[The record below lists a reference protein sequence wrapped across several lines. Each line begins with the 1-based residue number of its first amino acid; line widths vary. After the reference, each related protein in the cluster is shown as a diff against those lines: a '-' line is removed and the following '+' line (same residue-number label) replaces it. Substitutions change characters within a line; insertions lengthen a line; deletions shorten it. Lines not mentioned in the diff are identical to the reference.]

1 MLKSV
6 LKWFVPYWRQERRW
20 MVALFALTTVGI
32 ALRSLYPYVFK
43 YVIDSLTV
51 NVDFTRVRTWILV
64 ILGLGIV
71 REITQWLLPS
81 TRYFL
86 NLKFGQAIKLDHFD
100 GILRKNH
107 RFFNRFRSGDLIT
120 RLTDDID
127 GDLKLAWFSA
137 SGVMRPVE
145 ATLTLL
151 FSILLMATLH
161 WQLTLLAIIPLPFI
175 VWIMTKT
182 EHWQERVYSERQ
194 KATSDTVDVLESVFA
209 GIRIVI
215 GYATEEAQRKIFY
228 RALENRKIKEEKV
241 VFVRSLLE
249 SLGSVINQVGLVIV
263 LFAGGWLVIQKQ
275 ITIGEFYAF
284 VAYLTAITE
293 PIWTISWFF
302 VSSKLAETSVQRL
315 KEIQTGDDLVVGTQ
329 MPPKDA
335 SMELEFR
342 DVHFTYPETHMPI
355 LNGIDLTLHQGEVAA
370 IVGAVGS
377 GKTTLLQLAG
387 GLLPADSGRI
397 HLKKI
402 TVSELAPDFRARLIG
417 FVPQEVILFS
427 GSVEANITM
436 GRSAV
441 TSGQIH
447 TATETAVLM
456 DQEVAL
462 DKLVEQGGVGLSGG
476 QRARTA
482 VARALAGQPQLLLLD
497 DVTAALDLSTE
508 RTFWERLRSA
518 YPDVAV
524 LVTTHREA
532 TAHSADRVLW
542 LEEGKIREM
551 GQHQELLEKHAEY
564 RFLFAR

>member
-1 MLKSV
+1 MLT
-6 LKWFVPYWRQERRW
+6 
-20 MVALFALTTVGI
+20 LFLLTTVGI

-43 YVIDSLTV
+43 YVIDSLTDG
-51 NVDFTRVRTWILV
+51 VDFTRVRTWIFI
-64 ILGLGIV
+64 ILGLGIT

-86 NLKFGQAIKLDHFD
+86 NLKFGQAIRLDHFD
-100 GILRKNH
+100 SILRKNH

-127 GDLKLAWFSA
+127 GDLKLSWFSA

-161 WQLTLLAIIPLPFI
+161 WQLTLLAILPLPLI

-182 EHWQERVYSERQ
+182 EHWQARVYGERQ

-215 GYATEEAQRKIFY
+215 GYATEDAQRKIFNQTL
-228 RALENRKIKEEKV
+228 AKRKITEERV

-249 SLGSVINQVGLVIV
+249 SLGSIINQVGLVIV
-263 LFAGGWLVIQKQ
+263 LFAGGWLVIQKS
-275 ITIGEFYAF
+275 ITIGDFYAF

-315 KEIQTGDDLVVGTQ
+315 KALKSGDNLVMGTRQ
-329 MPPKDA
+329 PEETDA
-335 SMELEFR
+335 GASAMTFKN
-342 DVHFTYPETHMPI
+342 VHFAYPGMGVPVLE
-355 LNGIDLTLHQGEVAA
+355 GVDLTLSPGEIVAV
-370 IVGAVGS
+370 VGAVGS
-377 GKTTLLQLAG
+377 GKSTLLQLAG
-387 GLLPADSGRI
+387 GLISPDDGAIEFQRVPVCD
-397 HLKKI
+397 
-402 TVSELAPDFRARLIG
+402 LAPDYRARLIG

-427 GSVEANITM
+427 GSVAENITM
-436 GRSAV
+436 GRKNIDL
-441 TSGQIH
+441 THIH
-447 TATETAVLM
+447 TATRTAVLEN
-456 DQEVAL
+456 EVSL
-462 DKLVEQGGVGLSGG
+462 EKSVEQGGVGLSGG

-482 VARALAGQPQLLLLD
+482 IARALAGCPRLLLLD

-508 RTFWERLRSA
+508 RRFWEQLRTD
-518 YPDVAV
+518 YPEVAV
-524 LVTTHREA
+524 MVTTHREA
-532 TAHSADRVLW
+532 TAYASQRVLW
-542 LEEGKIREM
+542 LEKGRIRAV
-551 GQHQELLEKHAEY
+551 GQHRDLLQDHAEY